1 MPRVPAST
9 PSDWRDKMPMPHC
22 DPRLP
27 EEALTYRRMH
37 ALTDD
42 RSLGAINVTAWLYR
56 DEKGREHVQVNP
68 NIPISELRKQNVNE
82 ETRTRN
88 VGFHSEFMTA
98 EWFRT
103 KVGFRVLQ
111 IFTERVPCSQCADFL
126 RTFYR
131 GVPCWYYYIDRKSL
145 SGTTPQE
152 RYQQVVDGLRYV
164 YGLK

>member
-1 MPRVPAST
+1 
-9 PSDWRDKMPMPHC
+9 
-22 DPRLP
+22 
-27 EEALTYRRMH
+27 MH